1 MSKAINR
8 QWRLAR
14 RPVGDIGEGD
24 LEWRQEPAP
33 EAGPG
38 QVRVRTLILSMDPT
52 NRIWMSDARQ
62 YMPPVKVGDVMRGVT
77 LGVVDQSRAEG
88 YAEGDLVSGMW
99 GWQDYALV
107 DVGRTPL
114 AKLPAS
120 RTLPLP
126 GYVALVGGVGMTAY
140 FGLLDIGRPQPGETL
155 VVSAAAGAVGSL
167 VGQIGKIKG
176 CRVVGI
182 AGSAEK
188 CRWITQD
195 LGFDAAIDYR
205 SEDVGAAL
213 DRHCPEGIDI
223 DFENVGGTIMDEVF
237 ARLRLNARVAL
248 CGLISQYNAEGPVPG
263 PTNFAQILMQR
274 ATVKGFIVLDF
285 AARFPEAMHDLIAWH
300 AAGKLKYETDIVQ
313 GLENAPG
320 TVKRLFSGGNTGKL
334 MVQVAELPD

>member
-1 MSKAINR
+1 MSGESNR

-14 RPVGDIGEGD
+14 RPVGDIGEQD
-24 LEWRQEPAP
+24 LDWVTAPAP
-33 EAGPG
+33 DAGPG

-52 NRIWMSDARQ
+52 NRIWMSDAKQ

-77 LGVVDQSRAEG
+77 VGVVDQSNVAG
-88 YAEGDLVSGMW
+88 YAPGDLVNGMW
-99 GWQDYALV
+99 GWQDYAVV
-107 DVGRTPL
+107 DVAKTPL
-114 AKLPAS
+114 GRLPAE
-120 RTLPLP
+120 RTMPLP

-176 CRVVGI
+176 CKVIGI

-188 CRWITQD
+188 CRWITEE

-205 SEDVGAAL
+205 AQDVGAEL
-213 DRHCPEGIDI
+213 DRLAPEGIDI
-223 DFENVGGTIMDEVF
+223 DFENVGGPVMGAIF
-237 ARLRLNARVAL
+237 ARLRLNARVPL
-248 CGLISQYNAEGPVPG
+248 CGLISHYNAEGPVPG
-263 PTNFAQILMQR
+263 PANFEQVLMQR
-274 ATVKGFIVLDF
+274 ATVKGFIVLDY

-300 AAGKLKYETDIVQ
+300 AAGRIKYQTDIVQ
-313 GLENAPG
+313 GLENAAA
-320 TVKRLFSGGNTGKL
+320 TVKKLFEGGNTGKL